1 MRKLGGQ
8 IVSTDKTLMLN
19 KSQLAAPFHVENA
32 TQDDDDTDDNG
43 ENQNDQQWRRW
54 NAHKHAERSTCAI
67 PIGSQIQNSWKFI
80 HIFKHQKATQV
91 VLPP

>member
-1 MRKLGGQ
+1 LRKLGGQ

-43 ENQNDQQWRRW
+43 ENQNDQQ
-54 NAHKHAERSTCAI
+54 
-67 PIGSQIQNSWKFI
+67 
-80 HIFKHQKATQV
+80 
-91 VLPP
+91 